1 MLSFALIVFFIA
13 AAGGLF
19 LASFA
24 LRRNFAPWPVSVAH
38 ALVGAV
44 GLLLLVVYVITEGDG
59 GTSPLAALIS
69 LVIAALGGFYLAS
82 LHGRKQLAPKLVV
95 LVHAGFAVVGV
106 GILLQIFIGI

>member
-1 MLSFALIVFFIA
+1 MLSFALIVFLIA
-13 AAGGLF
+13 AVGGIL

-24 LRRNFAPWPVSVAH
+24 LRGKFSPWPVSVAH

-44 GLLLLVVYVITEGDG
+44 GLLMLVVYVITESDG
-59 GTSPLAALIS
+59 ATSAFVALIF
-69 LVIAALGGFYLAS
+69 LVLAALGGFYLAS

-106 GILLQIFIGI
+106 GILLKIFIGI